1 MRFAMHRAVLAVA
14 LAAVSLGVAAKPS
27 HKETKKAATPAA
39 PVAAPA
45 KAELLL
51 EHRLDD
57 VRAARL
63 QELADRFNN
72 SDKGFHVVLA
82 RRNDGDPVAVLNL
95 IGRAEAAELSSR
107 REAFRPLAAV
117 LKEAKQGLEAS
128 ALSPE
133 VRGSESATR
142 LQSLPLAFAA
152 PVLFYNKTAF
162 RKAGL
167 DPEQPPRTWAEVQAM
182 SGKLQDSGS
191 TCPYTTS
198 WPTWMHIDNL
208 SALNAASTSHG
219 REMAFNGMVQVKH
232 IALLSSWVKS
242 HYFIN
247 FGRADEADGHFA
259 KGECSML
266 TSTSD
271 LYATLRDVPD
281 LDIGVAPL
289 PYHDDVYGAPRNT
302 LADGASLWVGAGRS
316 VAEYR
321 AAARFVNFLM
331 TPENQVSMVQAG
343 GFLPLT
349 TAARTASVGKLLKRD
364 LAAINIAYAQLRT
377 PGKKNEEAQLRVS
390 ANEGVR
396 RIVDEELEAVW
407 ANRKPAKEALD
418 NAVARANA
426 LLRGLPKTHL
436 AALQSQ

>member
-1 MRFAMHRAVLAVA
+1 MRCAMSRVVLAVA
-14 LAAVSLGVAAKPS
+14 LAAVSLGATAKPS
-27 HKETKKAATPAA
+27 HKESKKSAPPVA

-45 KAELLL
+45 KAELIL
-51 EHRLDD
+51 EHRLDE

-72 SDKGFHVVLA
+72 SDKGFRVILA
-82 RRNDGDPVAVLNL
+82 RRNDGDPLAALNL
-95 IGRAEAAELSSR
+95 LSRAEAAELSSH
-107 REAFRPLAAV
+107 REVFRPLAAV
-117 LKEAKQGLEAS
+117 LKDAKQGLDAGT
-128 ALSPE
+128 LSPE
-133 VRGSESATR
+133 VRSSDSATR

-152 PVLFYNKTAF
+152 PVLFYNKAAF

-182 SGKLQDSGS
+182 SGKLYDSGS

-198 WPTWMHIDNL
+198 WPAWMHIDNL
-208 SALNAASTSHG
+208 SALNAATTSHG

-242 HYFIN
+242 RYFIN

-259 KGECSML
+259 KGECGML

-271 LYATLRDVPD
+271 IYSTLRDVPN
-281 LDIGVAPL
+281 LEIGVAPL
-289 PYHDDVYGAPRNT
+289 PYHDDVYGSPRNT
-302 LADGASLWVGAGRS
+302 LADGASLWIGAGRS

-321 AAARFVNFLM
+321 AAARFVGFLLA
-331 TPENQVSMVQAG
+331 PENQVSVVQAG

-349 TAARTASVGKLLKRD
+349 TAARSASAGKLLKRD

-377 PGKKNEEAQLRVS
+377 PNKKAEEAQLRVS

-418 NAVARANA
+418 TAVARANA

-436 AALQSQ
+436 AALQ